1 MGIDVP
7 GLFPATGADT
17 VKALAWAVETSGS
30 TDPKVISDTLRTADS
45 VPVLTIDKI
54 SFKDTKT
61 YAQRTIPVIG
71 YKDGKRV
78 LISNEIPANTPKNW
92 E

>member
-1 MGIDVP
+1 
-7 GLFPATGADT
+7 
-17 VKALAWAVETSGS
+17 
-30 TDPKVISDTLRTADS
+30 
-45 VPVLTIDKI
+45 VLTIDKI

-78 LISNEIPANTPKNW
+78 LISNVIPENTPKDWN
-92 E
+92 

>member
-1 MGIDVP
+1 MGFEVG

-17 VKALAWAVETSGS
+17 IMAVKFGGETAGSLDPAAV
-30 TDPKVISDTLRTADS
+30 SDAIRSADS
-45 VPVLTIDKI
+45 VPVLTVDSI

-78 LISNEIPANTPKNW
+78 LITNDIPANVPTDWN
-92 E
+92 

>member
-1 MGIDVP
+1 
-7 GLFPATGADT
+7 
-17 VKALAWAVETSGS
+17 
-30 TDPKVISDTLRTADS
+30 
-45 VPVLTIDKI
+45 VLTVDSI

-78 LISNEIPANTPKNW
+78 LVSNVVPDNVPTDW
-92 E
+92 